1 MAMTHSLPSPET
13 KVSHTA
19 LLLFASWVLL
29 AVVAGSSGWISPE
42 LPRPL
47 LPMMIWTP
55 VIAFVSAFGI
65 SHQFRRWV
73 LVWDLRWPIL
83 YHFCRALFGAW
94 FFVLYARGAIDPTFA
109 LVAAPGDI
117 LAGLGALIAVGF
129 VPLKTRRDVSI
140 VGAWNALA
148 LLDILVVFVT
158 AQRIVFFGEGPRALS
173 ALVTFPLSL
182 VPSLVVP
189 LTLITHF
196 VVFAQLS
203 QQRKALAGTQVDA
216 PAVIFP
222 CLRGHSGPVRFGVM
236 PYSPC

>member
-13 KVSHTA
+13 KVFHNA
-19 LLLFASWVLL
+19 ALLFASWVVL
-29 AVVAGSSGWISPE
+29 AVTAGLAGWISPE

-47 LPMMIWTP
+47 LPLMIWTP
-55 VIAFVSAFGI
+55 VIAFVSAFGL

-73 LVWDLRWPIL
+73 LAWDLRWPIL

-117 LAGLGALIAVGF
+117 LAGLGALVAVGF
-129 VPLKTRRDVSI
+129 VPLKTRRDIRI
-140 VGAWNALA
+140 VGVWNALA
-148 LLDILVVFVT
+148 LIDILVVFVT

-189 LTLITHF
+189 LILITHF
-196 VVFAQLS
+196 AVFAQLFRR
-203 QQRKALAGTQVDA
+203 RKAIVRAELGA
-216 PAVIFP
+216 PA
-222 CLRGHSGPVRFGVM
+222 
-236 PYSPC
+236 

>member
-1 MAMTHSLPSPET
+1 MTHSLPPPET
-13 KVSHTA
+13 KVRHTA
-19 LLLFASWVLL
+19 ALLFAGWVSL
-29 AVVAGSSGWISPE
+29 ALVAGSAGWISTE

-47 LPMMIWTP
+47 LPLMIWTP
-55 VIAFVSAFGI
+55 ALAFVSAFAI
-65 SHQFRRWV
+65 SYQFRRWV
-73 LVWDLRWPIL
+73 LAWDLRWPIL

-94 FFVLYARGAIDPTFA
+94 FLVLHARGAIDPTFA

-129 VPLKTRRDVSI
+129 VPLKNRRDVSI

-148 LLDILVVFVT
+148 LIDILVVFVT

-189 LTLITHF
+189 LILITHF
-196 VVFAQLS
+196 AVFAQLLER
-203 QQRKALAGTQVDA
+203 RKAMARAELDA
-216 PAVIFP
+216 PA
-222 CLRGHSGPVRFGVM
+222 
-236 PYSPC
+236 